1 MTNTPVRQARRL
13 TAALATLTFV
23 CGCISG
29 GSPFRPAAQKDWPQV
44 LGRSQQAAIDR
55 RYDDAER
62 TLADFAVRFPNTPE
76 ATETLYWRALYR
88 LDPANKDGSV
98 STGLAS
104 LDAYLRADAG
114 TAHRIEA
121 EALQRLGRSLEA
133 LSRATAATGGVN
145 SAGTT
150 ASAAAGS
157 ASADRAAAELKA
169 RDTEIQRLKDELAK
183 ANDELERIKRRLMT
197 PTKP

>member
-1 MTNTPVRQARRL
+1 MCQVRRW
-13 TAALATLTFV
+13 TAALALTFV

-76 ATETLYWRALYR
+76 ATETLYWRGLYR
-88 LDPANKDGSV
+88 LDPANKDGSI

-121 EALQRLGRSLEA
+121 ETLQRLGKNLEA
-133 LSRATAATGGVN
+133 LSRAAAATGGVN

-150 ASAAAGS
+150 AAAAGS

>member
-1 MTNTPVRQARRL
+1 MRQARRW
-13 TAALATLTFV
+13 TSALATLTFV

-62 TLADFAVRFPNTPE
+62 TLADFAARFPNTPE

-88 LDPANKDGSV
+88 LDPANRDGSV

-121 EALQRLGRSLEA
+121 ETLQRLGKSLEA
-133 LSRATAATGGVN
+133 LSRAVAANGGVN

-150 ASAAAGS
+150 ASPTAAGS

>member
-1 MTNTPVRQARRL
+1 MCQVRRW
-13 TAALATLTFV
+13 AAGLATLTLI

-121 EALQRLGRSLEA
+121 ETLQRLGKSLEA
-133 LSRATAATGGVN
+133 LSRAVAAIGGVN
-145 SAGTT
+145 SSGTS
-150 ASAAAGS
+150 ASPAGS
-157 ASADRAAAELKA
+157 ASADRAAAELKT

>member
-1 MTNTPVRQARRL
+1 MCQARRW
-13 TAALATLTFV
+13 TAALSTLTFL

-76 ATETLYWRALYR
+76 ATETLYWRAVYR

-121 EALQRLGRSLEA
+121 ETLQRLGKSLEA
-133 LSRATAATGGVN
+133 LSRAVAATGGVN
-145 SAGTT
+145 SSGTT
-150 ASAAAGS
+150 ASPAGS
-157 ASADRAAAELKA
+157 ASADRAAADLKA